1 MRTVVLCILIAVG
14 SAVTEAQTIAG
25 RSRFSTFYELFKP
38 GIVHLSNGK
47 ATRHPQLNIFLR
59 NGRLLFRKGTTIMQ
73 ADMETIR
80 RVDFPDAVFVR
91 VDSAMAEVVD
101 TVGSYRLLRTTL
113 IDMESYR
120 KQLVKDLIGFTA
132 LDPSSEEALLYPL
145 VNYYYFDL
153 GKEIIRVHERA
164 VSRAL
169 PKEKRRI
176 MRTIMTEAGF
186 SWSNPEYL
194 VRLLEL
200 FP

>member
-113 IDMESYR
+113 IDMEAYR
-120 KQLVKDLIGFTA
+120 TQLVNDREITDIGFGDLIGFTA

-145 VNYYYFDL
+145 VNY
-153 GKEIIRVHERA
+153 
-164 VSRAL
+164 
-169 PKEKRRI
+169 
-176 MRTIMTEAGF
+176 
-186 SWSNPEYL
+186 
-194 VRLLEL
+194 
-200 FP
+200 